1 MVPEGWIQAPLGK
14 LVERVARPVSVDT
27 TKTYQQIG
35 IRSHGKGLFDKE
47 PVTGAVLGNKRVFW
61 VEPNCLILNIVFA
74 WEQAVGKTT
83 AKDVGKIASHRFP
96 MYRPLAGRSDVDY
109 LAYLFK
115 TPYGKHLLGLAS
127 PGGAG
132 RNKTL
137 GQADFLKTVVRVP
150 PTHEQT
156 TIVRILKTW
165 DRAIETLEA
174 LMLNSQ
180 VQKRCLMQNL
190 ITGSERFQE
199 FAGQK
204 WRDVQLKDIA
214 EIRTSNVDKK
224 TVAEQPA
231 VRLCNYTDVYYNPHI
246 TNDIPFMEA
255 TATQSQIDRFSLH
268 KGDVI
273 ITKDSES
280 PDDIAIPALVDED
293 LPGVLCGYHLA
304 LIRPRPDQAD
314 GAFLSN
320 LFSLKKTQRY
330 FFTHA
335 NGATRFG
342 LSVDTIRDAAFR
354 IPKLE
359 EQQRVAKVLRACE
372 HSIANYR
379 KQLAR
384 IKDQRKALMQQLLS
398 GKCRVKADATVA
410 PVAVNG

>member
-1 MVPEGWIQAPLGK
+1 MVPKGWIQAPLGK
-14 LVERVARPVSVDT
+14 LVERVARPVSVDA
-27 TKTYQQIG
+27 TKTYREIG

-47 PVTGAVLGNKRVFW
+47 PVTGAALGNKRVFW
-61 VEPNCLILNIVFA
+61 VEPDCLILNIVFA

-83 AKDVGKIASHRFP
+83 DKDVGKIASHRFP
-96 MYRPLAGRSDVDY
+96 MYRPRAGGSDVDY
-109 LAYLFK
+109 LTYLFK
-115 TPYGKHLLGLAS
+115 TPYGKYLLGLAS

-150 PTHEQT
+150 PTPEQK

-165 DRAIETLEA
+165 DRAIQTLDA
-174 LMLNSQ
+174 LMQNSQ
-180 VQKRCLMQNL
+180 MQKRGLMQNL
-190 ITGSERFQE
+190 ITGSERFQD
-199 FAGQK
+199 FTGQK

-224 TVAEQPA
+224 TVADQPA

-246 TNDIPFMEA
+246 TNDIAFMDA
-255 TATQSQIDRFSLH
+255 TATQSQIDRFSLRR
-268 KGDVI
+268 GDVV

-280 PDDIAIPALVDED
+280 PDDIAIPALVDAD
-293 LPGVLCGYHLA
+293 LDGVLCGYHLA
-304 LIRPRPDQAD
+304 LIRPRANQAD

-342 LSVDTIRDAAFR
+342 LSVDTIRDATFC
-354 IPKLE
+354 IPALE
-359 EQQRVAKVLRACE
+359 EQQRVAKVVRACE
-372 HSIANYR
+372 RSIANYR
-379 KQLAR
+379 KQLVN
-384 IKDQRKALMQQLLS
+384 IKEQRKALMQQLLS
-398 GKCRVKADATVA
+398 GKLRVKAEEVT
-410 PVAVNG
+410 

>member
-1 MVPEGWIQAPLGK
+1 
-14 LVERVARPVSVDT
+14 VERVARPVSVDA
-27 TKTYQQIG
+27 TKTYREIG

-47 PVTGAVLGNKRVFW
+47 PVTGAALGNKRVFW
-61 VEPNCLILNIVFA
+61 VEPDCLILNIVFA

-83 AKDVGKIASHRFP
+83 DKDVGKIASHRFP
-96 MYRPLAGRSDVDY
+96 MYRPRAGGSDVDY
-109 LAYLFK
+109 LTYLFK
-115 TPYGKHLLGLAS
+115 TPYGKYLLGLAS

-150 PTHEQT
+150 PTPEQK

-165 DRAIETLEA
+165 DRAIQTLDA
-174 LMLNSQ
+174 LMQNSQ
-180 VQKRCLMQNL
+180 MQKRGLMQNL
-190 ITGSERFQE
+190 ITGSERFQD
-199 FAGQK
+199 FTGQK

-224 TVAEQPA
+224 TVADQPA

-246 TNDIPFMEA
+246 TNDIAFMDA
-255 TATQSQIDRFSLH
+255 TATQSQIDRFSLRR
-268 KGDVI
+268 GDVV

-280 PDDIAIPALVDED
+280 PDDIAIPALVDAD
-293 LPGVLCGYHLA
+293 LDGVLCGYHLA
-304 LIRPRPDQAD
+304 LIRPRANQAD

-342 LSVDTIRDAAFR
+342 LSVDTIRDATFC
-354 IPKLE
+354 IPALE
-359 EQQRVAKVLRACE
+359 EQQRVAKVVRACE
-372 HSIANYR
+372 RSIANYR
-379 KQLAR
+379 KQLVN
-384 IKDQRKALMQQLLS
+384 IKEQRKALMQQLLS
-398 GKCRVKADATVA
+398 GKLRVKAEEVT
-410 PVAVNG
+410 

>member
-1 MVPEGWIQAPLGK
+1 MVPKGWIQAPLGK
-14 LVERVARPVSVDT
+14 LVERVARPVSVDA
-27 TKTYQQIG
+27 TKTYREIG

-47 PVTGAVLGNKRVFW
+47 PVTGAALGNKRVFW
-61 VEPNCLILNIVFA
+61 VEPDCLILNIVFA

-83 AKDVGKIASHRFP
+83 DKDVGKIASHRFP
-96 MYRPLAGRSDVDY
+96 MYRPRAGGSDVDY
-109 LAYLFK
+109 LTYLFK
-115 TPYGKHLLGLAS
+115 TPYGKYLLGLAS

-150 PTHEQT
+150 PTPEQK

-165 DRAIETLEA
+165 DRAIQTLDA
-174 LMLNSQ
+174 LMQNSQ
-180 VQKRCLMQNL
+180 MQKRGLMQNL
-190 ITGSERFQE
+190 ITGSERFQD
-199 FAGQK
+199 FTGQK

-224 TVAEQPA
+224 TVADQPA

-246 TNDIPFMEA
+246 TNDIAFMDA
-255 TATQSQIDRFSLH
+255 TATQSQIDRFSLRR
-268 KGDVI
+268 GDVV

-280 PDDIAIPALVDED
+280 PDDIAIPALVDAD
-293 LPGVLCGYHLA
+293 LDGVLCGYHLA
-304 LIRPRPDQAD
+304 LIRPRANQAD

-342 LSVDTIRDAAFR
+342 LSVDTIRDATFC
-354 IPKLE
+354 IPALE
-359 EQQRVAKVLRACE
+359 EQQRVAKVVRACE
-372 HSIANYR
+372 CSIANYR
-379 KQLAR
+379 KQLVN

-398 GKCRVKADATVA
+398 GKLRVKAEEVA
-410 PVAVNG
+410 